1 MQTNKT
7 SHFRKLLSL
16 RTNSDLTFFAFWLFF
31 LLGLTSNYS
40 WALYADDSKSIWM
53 TPLLTAFL
61 SLCGAVPVW
70 ILQKLHIRQPRIIYI
85 GIIAAILILLT
96 VTDGFLYVNFSRILN
111 QDIVDI
117 IAETN
122 ANESAEFIHTY
133 LSGPAFVIIAG
144 AIALVSVCWILACW
158 LSRHRAASFFGLL
171 LSLGGLGGWGWCV
184 YGYVRYCNGHSIPQY
199 TSLTRCLYSGYIL
212 KTRIDQITLLED
224 KCRAVIQHPRAISA
238 NRNLSIILVI
248 GESHSA
254 FHTPA
259 YGYRLNTFP
268 RLEGLADSAASG
280 RITWY
285 KDIVSV
291 DDHTH
296 GAMKSI
302 FSMAHYEDFASAP
315 LFPAIFKSLGYHTAL
330 YDNQYLAGEG
340 ISFMSDESLSQLLY
354 DYRNKSTMT
363 DEDLVESVD
372 LTTEGNS
379 LTIIHLMGSHYTY
392 ASRYPHDRFSLFTS
406 KDYPSVPVGTGTILA
421 HYDNSLA
428 YTDHILAS
436 LISRLSG
443 KEAAIIYLS
452 DHGEDLFEQNGFMGH
467 GNAAYLPEPAY
478 QLRVPAFIWLS
489 EKYIASHPDKAD
501 MTVQRSGFLGMS
513 DDIGHLLLDIAGEE
527 VPDSTRSIIN
537 QKYKPPHR
545 IVLHSLDFDNAT
557 GISF

>member
-1 MQTNKT
+1 
-7 SHFRKLLSL
+7 
-16 RTNSDLTFFAFWLFF
+16 
-31 LLGLTSNYS
+31 
-40 WALYADDSKSIWM
+40 
-53 TPLLTAFL
+53 
-61 SLCGAVPVW
+61 
-70 ILQKLHIRQPRIIYI
+70 
-85 GIIAAILILLT
+85 
-96 VTDGFLYVNFSRILN
+96 
-111 QDIVDI
+111 
-117 IAETN
+117 
-122 ANESAEFIHTY
+122 
-133 LSGPAFVIIAG
+133 
-144 AIALVSVCWILACW
+144 
-158 LSRHRAASFFGLL
+158 
-171 LSLGGLGGWGWCV
+171 
-184 YGYVRYCNGHSIPQY
+184 
-199 TSLTRCLYSGYIL
+199 
-212 KTRIDQITLLED
+212 
-224 KCRAVIQHPRAISA
+224 
-238 NRNLSIILVI
+238 
-248 GESHSA
+248 
-254 FHTPA
+254 
-259 YGYRLNTFP
+259 
-268 RLEGLADSAASG
+268 
-280 RITWY
+280 
-285 KDIVSV
+285 
-291 DDHTH
+291 
-296 GAMKSI
+296 MKSI

-443 KEAAIIYLS
+443 KKAAIIYLS